1 MTKYPDT
8 TIRVEREATR
18 YPADALAA
26 GGHDVIAPD
35 AHPTLAAVFRE
46 RVRRSPTRTAY
57 REFDTAA
64 GMWRDYTWTDMAREV
79 ARWQAAMDKEGLQP
93 GDRVALRMRNRRHWV
108 VFDQAAL
115 GLGLVVVPLY
125 VDDRADNVA
134 YIVADAQAKL
144 LLLEHQDQWDQ
155 MQGVREQLAG
165 VERVVILEGAEGADD
180 ARVVGAEAWLPAEGG
195 GLQERDAWPDQLATI
210 VYTSG
215 TTGRP
220 KGVMLSHTNIVSN
233 TYAGL
238 QSVAVRGADSML
250 SFLPLS
256 HTLERTAG
264 YYMAL
269 MSGASVAYARSIPD
283 LPEDLTTICP
293 SVLVSV
299 PRIYERVYGRIKA
312 QLEEGPPLKKA
323 LFEKTVEVGWN
334 RFEWK
339 QGRAPW
345 QPQFLLWPL
354 LYRLVAKKVHAKLG
368 GRVRIAISGG
378 APLPPAV
385 SKVFI
390 GLGLNLLQGYGL
402 TESSP
407 IISVDTPEHNLPA
420 SIGLPLRGVRV
431 RVGEGDELLA
441 KGPNI
446 MLGYWNNEA
455 ATRQTVD
462 ADGWLHTGDR
472 ARIENGFIH
481 IIGRIK
487 EIIVLANGE
496 KVPPS
501 DMEQAIAEDP
511 LFDQSLVIGE
521 GKPYLSA
528 ILVLNA
534 ELWPETARSLGLSPN
549 DPASLQSDKLEQHL
563 LERIGAQLHD
573 FPGYA
578 QIRRATPSLD
588 AWTIESGLTTPT
600 MKIRRARV
608 MEHFHAQVDRMY
620 AGH

>member
-8 TIRVEREATR
+8 TIHVEREATL

-46 RVRRSPTRTAY
+46 RVRRSPDKVAY

-64 GMWRDYTWTDMAREV
+64 GVWRDYTWRDMAREV

-108 VFDQAAL
+108 IFDQAAL

-125 VDDRADNVA
+125 VDDRADNVS
-134 YIVADAQAKL
+134 YIVSNAEARL
-144 LLLEHQDQWDQ
+144 LLLEH
-155 MQGVREQLAG
+155 REQWEQMHGVSGDLAG
-165 VERVVILEGAEGADD
+165 VERVVILEGDADVGD
-180 ARVVGAEAWLPAEGG
+180 ERVVEADAWLPAEGG
-195 GLQERDAWPDQLATI
+195 ELQERDAWPDQLATI

-220 KGVMLSHTNIVSN
+220 KGVMLSHTNIVTN
-233 TYAGL
+233 AYAGL
-238 QSVAVRGADSML
+238 QSVAMRDADTML

-264 YYMAL
+264 YYMGVMA
-269 MSGASVAYARSIPD
+269 GATVAYARSVPD
-283 LPEDLTTICP
+283 LPKDLTTIRP

-299 PRIYERVYGRIKA
+299 PRIFERVYGRIKA
-312 QLEEGPPLKKA
+312 QLEDGPPLKKA

-345 QPQFLLWPL
+345 RPQFLLWPL

-368 GRVRIAISGG
+368 GQVRIAISGG
-378 APLPPAV
+378 APLAPAV

-407 IISVDTPEHNLPA
+407 IISVDTPERNLPS
-420 SIGLPLRGVRV
+420 SIGLPVRGVRV
-431 RVGEGDELLA
+431 RIGEGDELLA

-446 MLGYWNNEA
+446 MLGYWRNEE
-455 ATRQTVD
+455 ATRAAVD
-462 ADGWLHTGDR
+462 AEGWLHTGDR

-528 ILVLNA
+528 IVVLNA
-534 ELWPETARSLGLSPN
+534 ELWPETARSLGLQPG
-549 DPASLQSDKLEQHL
+549 DPASLRSEKLEQHL
-563 LERIGAQLHD
+563 LERIAAQLHD

-578 QIRRATPSLD
+578 QVRRATASVD

-608 MEHFHAQVDRMY
+608 MERFHAEVDRMY